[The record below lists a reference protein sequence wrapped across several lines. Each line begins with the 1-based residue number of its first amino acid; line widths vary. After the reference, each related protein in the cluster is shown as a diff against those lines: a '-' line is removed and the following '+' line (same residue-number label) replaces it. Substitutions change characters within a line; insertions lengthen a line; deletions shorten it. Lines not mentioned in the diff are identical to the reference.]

1 MPSETLPLC
10 LSFVRWLGCFARSS
24 VCGRGEG
31 GRHGTRDWWRCF
43 RQAGLLVRHRKSIH
57 SLGAGIGLQFSQR
70 GLIEAKIE
78 ERLRRVE
85 SSSRRSRSSRLGR
98 QRIGFTLSP
107 GRNWR
112 LLVRA
117 LGRDAGIPGSI
128 EVGRMWRLGGTS
140 PPVSPPRWGR
150 GRGLV
155 PFYVGTCGCYIP
167 PVPLS

>member
-1 MPSETLPLC
+1 MASATTPPLSPPGGPGESPAARSTPQHTRGSHRARRCRQRSETLPLC

-85 SSSRRSRSSRLGR
+85 SPEPFFSVRPTKDRFHPQPWSQLAASCSGSRARR
-98 QRIGFTLSP
+98 
-107 GRNWR
+107 
-112 LLVRA
+112 
-117 LGRDAGIPGSI
+117 RDPW
-128 EVGRMWRLGGTS
+128 VH
-140 PPVSPPRWGR
+140 
-150 GRGLV
+150 
-155 PFYVGTCGCYIP
+155 
-167 PVPLS
+167 